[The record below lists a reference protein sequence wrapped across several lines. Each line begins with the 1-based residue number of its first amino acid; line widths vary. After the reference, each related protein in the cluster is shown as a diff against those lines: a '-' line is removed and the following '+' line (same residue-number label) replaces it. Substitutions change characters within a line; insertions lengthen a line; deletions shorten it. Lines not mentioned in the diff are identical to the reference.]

1 MLITVLMIPVF
12 AVTAGA
18 EESAETAYISI
29 EVVDARTGVTLD
41 TNGEYAFWNGI
52 VSIED
57 LPPAEK
63 ALVVLPGNSQN
74 RKNVPNYFQTN
85 SVVE

>member
-1 MLITVLMIPVF
+1 LTNIKNAFILLITVLVIPVF

-41 TNGEYAFWNGI
+41 STG
-52 VSIED
+52 
-57 LPPAEK
+57 
-63 ALVVLPGNSQN
+63 
-74 RKNVPNYFQTN
+74 
-85 SVVE
+85 